1 MLGGVKCDVSSLQ
14 SQQEE
19 AVQEEFKSSRPLWA

>member
-1 MLGGVKCDVSSLQ
+1 MLGGVECGVSSLQ
-14 SQQEE
+14 SQQAE